1 MRTILKGLFVIVC
14 VVLSSVISGMISGE
28 ILKDKFVLE
37 ARNAFPAGFTDMER
51 NSTGVHLFVK
61 NSVDSSSGS
70 VSGVSAKEMQIS
82 LHNKITEGTTEQT
95 LAFTLPVRDVAFSM
109 PSARMLPEINMA
121 IVPEKKSS
129 YKVFSSVVKKMRK
142 ILKTGDTDEQIGSQL
157 IAKDDEEIKISSSI
171 AVTTEIFQTFKG
183 EVVWD
188 DNLTVVDGKK
198 VRRMSEVAWEIV
210 DDEEEETPSKPINL
224 STNTKKLGEF
234 TLQTVKEK
242 EFIPTK
248 STTEKKDVAKPLVVN
263 TGAEKTTPVATNV
276 STVYIANRSLA
287 KMNRILIVH
296 EVAATYEKEDLMVGP
311 GEVQPIPYG
320 EVRVNGK
327 VYVYTRLVLRVKVYT
342 GWFVFKRL
350 IVDQVEEFYKGEDCL
365 WYFNGERMV
374 KTRDLSSLPIERR

>member
-129 YKVFSSVVKKMRK
+129 YKVFSSVVKKMRG

-157 IAKDDEEIKISSSI
+157 IVKDEEELKISSSI
-171 AVTTEIFQTFKG
+171 AVTTEISQTFKG

-188 DNLTVVDGKK
+188 DNTTIAEDGRK
-198 VRRMSEVAWEIV
+198 VRRVSEVAWEV
-210 DDEEEETPSKPINL
+210 VDEEEETLPKSINH
-224 STNTKKLGEF
+224 STSTKKLGEF

-242 EFIPTK
+242 EFISTKPTA
-248 STTEKKDVAKPLVVN
+248 EKKDVVPLVAN
-263 TGAEKTTPVATNV
+263 TNTEKKASVAANV
-276 STVYIANRSLA
+276 STVHIANRSLK
-287 KMNRILIVH
+287 KMNRMLIVH
-296 EVAATYEKEDLMVGP
+296 EVAATYEKEDLIVGP
-311 GEVQPIPYG
+311 GEVQPIRYG
-320 EVRVNGK
+320 EVRVDGK

-342 GWFVFKRL
+342 GWFIFRRL

-374 KTRDLSSLPIERR
+374 KTKDLSSLPVEKR

>member
-129 YKVFSSVVKKMRK
+129 YKVFSSVVKKMRG

-157 IAKDDEEIKISSSI
+157 IVKDEEELKISSSI
-171 AVTTEIFQTFKG
+171 AVTTEISQTFKG

-188 DNLTVVDGKK
+188 DNTTIAEDGRK
-198 VRRMSEVAWEIV
+198 VRRVSEVAWEV
-210 DDEEEETPSKPINL
+210 VDEEEETLPKSINH
-224 STNTKKLGEF
+224 STSTKKLGEF

-242 EFIPTK
+242 EFISTKPTA
-248 STTEKKDVAKPLVVN
+248 EKKDVVPLVAN
-263 TGAEKTTPVATNV
+263 TNTEKKASVAANV
-276 STVYIANRSLA
+276 STVHIANRSLK
-287 KMNRILIVH
+287 KMNRMLIVH
-296 EVAATYEKEDLMVGP
+296 EVAATYEKEDLIVGP
-311 GEVQPIPYG
+311 GEVQPIRYG

-342 GWFVFKRL
+342 GWFIFRRL

-374 KTRDLSSLPIERR
+374 KTKDLSSLPVEKR